1 MFNNYFQEQFYILK
15 NKKILLIIENYFL
28 FSILKNKTYDIFR
41 LHFLIIL
48 CYFQLFSESRF
59 KK

>member
-1 MFNNYFQEQFYILK
+1 MFNNYFQEQFY
-15 NKKILLIIENYFL
+15 
-28 FSILKNKTYDIFR
+28 ILKNKTYDIFR

>member
-15 NKKILLIIENYFL
+15 NKKILLIIKNYFL

-41 LHFLIIL
+41 LYFLIVL
-48 CYFQLFSESRF
+48 CYF
-59 KK
+59 